1 MPDSQISG
9 VWKNAGL
16 ACLQANEAT
25 LQFFDNSNN
34 TINMPHDNSLSVKV
48 LDYLDYLM
56 LRKGSGR
63 VAAR

>member
-1 MPDSQISG
+1 MPDFQISG

-25 LQFFDNSNN
+25 PQFFDNFNN
-34 TINMPHDNSLSVKV
+34 AIDMPHDNSLLVRV
-48 LDYLDYLM
+48 LDYLDYLT